1 MARRNSVLF
10 AAALAGLVAPSV
22 GLVHDGPRRVAVPSI
37 ASPSALQRSGVP
49 SMQSP
54 VAMALKPAQVPRGL
68 HAVAFQSVPPIIPVS
83 AAGHAPITRL
93 PSLIAAVCVLELS
106 PTVKGRR
113 VKREKDKTKPTIN
126 PTP

>member
-22 GLVHDGPRRVAVPSI
+22 SLVHDGPRRVAVPSI

-49 SMQSP
+49 SMPSP

-68 HAVAFQSVPPIIPVS
+68 HAVAFQAVPPIIPVS
-83 AAGHAPITRL
+83 VAGHAPIPRL
-93 PSLIAAVCVLELS
+93 PSLIAASCVENRSDRLKKAQDKAR
-106 PTVKGRR
+106 KGPRLNYN
-113 VKREKDKTKPTIN
+113 KP
-126 PTP
+126 